1 MKNILTKYLLL
12 IFMAATTVSCNDWLN
27 VTSSSELQADK
38 LFETRAGFHEALTG
52 VYMNMGTSN
61 VYGGSYMWS
70 VNNYAAY
77 PYSINSQLNVS
88 EIQKHKYTLER
99 IKTVI
104 DGMWSSG
111 YNIIANINIILRE
124 LEARRNVVTS
134 DVEYNLIK
142 GELLAIRALV
152 HFDLM
157 RMFGVNDWSGEN
169 ATKLT
174 IPYIKEYTA
183 QVTPQLSY
191 AATEELLLDD
201 LTTALNCLRET
212 DPIIVEPSGSFESTL
227 NSDGY
232 WTNRSKR
239 MNYYAVAALAARVY
253 QWKNELETASNYAQE
268 VIDGV
273 FDAGLV
279 SWVDSDAIVKESS
292 EDLKDWIFSTEHIFS
307 LDVTDLYSSL
317 RVMFFSGD
325 RNALYID
332 DSFVSVLFPSSD
344 LAGAEDIRGT
354 ALHLKYTNLGYVL
367 YKYYGSSNFISAYR
381 NRIPMTRISE
391 MYYIVAEY
399 LISQGQNAD
408 ALKQLDIVREHRGI
422 TSELSAD
429 LDASEELL
437 KEYYREFV
445 GEDKLFYYL
454 KHIKAEKSLSSTF
467 DLTANSLIYPYPDE
481 EINYGRK
488 QEL

>member
-273 FDAGLV
+273 FDG
-279 SWVDSDAIVKESS
+279 
-292 EDLKDWIFSTEHIFS
+292 WI
-307 LDVTDLYSSL
+307 L
-317 RVMFFSGD
+317 M
-325 RNALYID
+325 
-332 DSFVSVLFPSSD
+332 
-344 LAGAEDIRGT
+344 
-354 ALHLKYTNLGYVL
+354 
-367 YKYYGSSNFISAYR
+367 
-381 NRIPMTRISE
+381 
-391 MYYIVAEY
+391 
-399 LISQGQNAD
+399 
-408 ALKQLDIVREHRGI
+408 QL
-422 TSELSAD
+422 
-429 LDASEELL
+429 
-437 KEYYREFV
+437 
-445 GEDKLFYYL
+445 
-454 KHIKAEKSLSSTF
+454 
-467 DLTANSLIYPYPDE
+467 
-481 EINYGRK
+481 
-488 QEL
+488 